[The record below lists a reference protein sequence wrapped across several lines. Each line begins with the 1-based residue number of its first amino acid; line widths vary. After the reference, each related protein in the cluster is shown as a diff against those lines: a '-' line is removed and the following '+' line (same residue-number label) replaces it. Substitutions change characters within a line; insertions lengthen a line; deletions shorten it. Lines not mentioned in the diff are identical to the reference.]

1 MVITYTVS
9 RPRESR
15 DEAQAV
21 FFHSLAADLKCRKKE
36 ATARLE
42 PARLHVKDAVRD
54 LTKPL

>member
-9 RPRESR
+9 QRREER
-15 DEAQAV
+15 DEAQAL
-21 FFHSLAADLKCRKKE
+21 FCQRLATRLKCRKKE

-42 PARLHVKDAVRD
+42 PARLHVKNAGCD

>member
-9 RPRESR
+9 RPRESK
-15 DEAQAV
+15 DEAQAL
-21 FFHSLAADLKCRKKE
+21 FCQSLAIHLRCRKKE

-42 PARLHVKDAVRD
+42 PARLHVKNAGCD